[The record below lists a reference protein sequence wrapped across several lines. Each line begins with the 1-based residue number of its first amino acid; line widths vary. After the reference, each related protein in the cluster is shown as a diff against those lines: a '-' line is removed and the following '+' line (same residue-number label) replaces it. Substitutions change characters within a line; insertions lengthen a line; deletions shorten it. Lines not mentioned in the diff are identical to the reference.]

1 VAWRGAA
8 LQGAFEEVEE
18 SIFNNGLT
26 DPDVSEAIGKRF
38 ETGDMVG
45 LIGWGLLLVRTHA
58 LTHSLTHSLSRT
70 HALIHALLHA
80 ISHRCSAAPLLC
92 RRAFCLTR
100 CYPDATAASA
110 TDFCDCDFYV

>member
-1 VAWRGAA
+1 VAWRGVAWRGAA

-58 LTHSLTHSLSRT
+58 LTHSRTHSRTHSHALTHSFTHSYTQSRT
-70 HALIHALLHA
+70 V
-80 ISHRCSAAPLLC
+80 APLL
-92 RRAFCLTR
+92 R
-100 CYPDATAASA
+100 CCVVVRFA
-110 TDFCDCDFYV
+110 

>member
-1 VAWRGAA
+1 M
-8 LQGAFEEVEE
+8 QGAFEEVEE

-58 LTHSLTHSLSRT
+58 LTHSLSRT
-70 HALIHALLHA
+70 LTRNL
-80 ISHRCSAAPLLC
+80 APLL
-92 RRAFCLTR
+92 R
-100 CYPDATAASA
+100 CCVAVSSCVLLDPLLSRCDCG
-110 TDFCDCDFYV
+110 FCD